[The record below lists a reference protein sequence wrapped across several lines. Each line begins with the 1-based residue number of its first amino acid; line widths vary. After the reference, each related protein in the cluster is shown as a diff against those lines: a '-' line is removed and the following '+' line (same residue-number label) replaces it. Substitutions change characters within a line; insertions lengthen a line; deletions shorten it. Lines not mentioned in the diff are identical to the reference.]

1 MRLLQEPGVKG
12 GKRTASSGPT
22 PSSTSRGGILGDW
35 DDWCSEKQKD
45 IWFFGGACRYVLTG
59 GVNVK
64 LMSREASPAPQLL
77 LSGNHC
83 RPGTSPASESALLCE
98 PTRSERV
105 AKAGA
110 PKDKV
115 EKSRH
120 GTASDPCAAGDV
132 EYAGGGG
139 NYVEF
144 TVATSG
150 EHASCVDGGGGGE
163 GAFSCSCRRAR
174 DEATFKGGAG
184 RRTKFTGNAQ
194 EKKSHQTGQQ
204 IAGERLAQ
212 SALRRRSEERGH
224 GLHHAMKPLQCA
236 SIRRT
241 ALFNDEGV
249 RKTGH
254 GWRCSDSS
262 GLLITSAAGG
272 SANKV
277 QVPKQFQLS
286 TTHAP
291 QSPLCCYNI
300 DIKILF
306 V

>member
-1 MRLLQEPGVKG
+1 MTLNTLEVEAI
-12 GKRTASSGPT
+12 TLSSQLRP
-22 PSSTSRGGILGDW
+22 
-35 DDWCSEKQKD
+35 
-45 IWFFGGACRYVLTG
+45 V
-59 GVNVK
+59 VNTRVVSMAEVAGSA
-64 LMSREASPAPQLL
+64 LSPA
-77 LSGNHC
+77 
-83 RPGTSPASESALLCE
+83 AAA
-98 PTRSERV
+98 ERV
-105 AKAGA
+105 
-110 PKDKV
+110 
-115 EKSRH
+115 
-120 GTASDPCAAGDV
+120 T
-132 EYAGGGG
+132 
-139 NYVEF
+139 N
-144 TVATSG
+144 
-150 EHASCVDGGGGGE
+150 
-163 GAFSCSCRRAR
+163 
-174 DEATFKGGAG
+174 ATFKEGAA

-224 GLHHAMKPLQCA
+224 GLHHAMMPLQCA

-241 ALFNDEGV
+241 ALFDDEGV

-254 GWRCSDSS
+254 RWRCSESS

-277 QVPKQFQLS
+277 QVPKEFQLS